1 MCFALGRKPSAMGT
15 ISMEEYRAYLLG
27 PDGHLCADENTAKQ
41 KAQDLAEDC
50 VVELWQGARKI
61 AVNQPRQ

>member
-1 MCFALGRKPSAMGT
+1 MGT

-27 PDGHLCADENTAKQ
+27 PDGHIVDRVDLLCADENTAKQ
-41 KAQDLAEDC
+41 KAEDLAEDC

-61 AVNQPRQ
+61 AVYQPRQMFR